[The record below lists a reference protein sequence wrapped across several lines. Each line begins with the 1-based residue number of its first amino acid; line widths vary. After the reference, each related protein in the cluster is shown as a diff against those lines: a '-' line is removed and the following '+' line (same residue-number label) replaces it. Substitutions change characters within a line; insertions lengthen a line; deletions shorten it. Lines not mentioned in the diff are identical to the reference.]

1 MTMHLLIIFVLIFE
15 ARETFNLAV
24 LEILLSF
31 TCLLIPEVKSEPVS
45 VTGYSITEEKKKMKE
60 GIKKKGRKGGRE
72 RERNHSID

>member
-45 VTGYSITEEKKKMKE
+45 VTGYSITEEKKKNE
-60 GIKKKGRKGGRE
+60 GRNKKKRKKGREGE
-72 RERNHSID
+72 RKKS